1 MVTNHDYSQ
10 LSGISDDSRVFSD
23 DDGKMYFSV
32 CLFGSSQSKK
42 NYLKHLS
49 PN

>member
-1 MVTNHDYSQ
+1 MVTNHDYSR

-23 DDGKMYFSV
+23 DDGKMLLSDCV
-32 CLFGSSQSKK
+32 FGSLPSC
-42 NYLKHLS
+42 NLALKHLS